1 MRTGSKQS
9 GLTLPE
15 MVVVIA
21 TIALLVGF
29 GLPAIRALMNSF
41 ETQSGAKTLISTALA
56 SARAIAAKEQHYA
69 GIRFQQ
75 DSAGIQ
81 YMVFIVH
88 DFGKTGLAPGFR
100 TVEGVKPIKLPET
113 VGVVD
118 LVYNP
123 DLLTPPGDSIVD
135 NDVEIDNVNV
145 LMDTMTFSII
155 FSPSG
160 KLVIHNVRVRNRDG
174 IYQPDNGTS
183 DKVSID
189 DIFNSLV
196 NINNYGIGMFIQDDY
211 PAMGLGAEMSRNS
224 FVIIYE
230 KDKFEQARKKGVAWS
245 AYLAQMAQGRI
256 YINSYMG
263 TMISP
268 D

>member
-1 MRTGSKQS
+1 MRTRSKQS

-69 GIRFQQ
+69 GVRFQQ

-100 TVEGVKPIKLPET
+100 AVEGVKPIKLPET
-113 VGVVD
+113 VSVVD
-118 LVYNP
+118 MVYNP
-123 DLLTPPGDSIVD
+123 DLLTPPGDGIVD
-135 NDVEIDNVNV
+135 NDIEMNNVNV

-160 KLVIHNVRVRNRDG
+160 KLVIHDVRVRNRDG
-174 IYQPDNGTS
+174 IYEPDNGNP
-183 DKVSID
+183 DKFSMD
-189 DIFNSLV
+189 NIFNSPL
-196 NINNYGIGMFIQDDY
+196 NINNYGVGMFIQDDY
-211 PAMGLGAEMSRNS
+211 PAMGLGAELSRNS

-230 KDKFEQARKKGVAWS
+230 KDKFEQARKKGAAWS
-245 AYLAQMAQGRI
+245 GYLAQMAQDRI
-256 YINSYMG
+256 YINPYTG
-263 TMISP
+263 TMILP